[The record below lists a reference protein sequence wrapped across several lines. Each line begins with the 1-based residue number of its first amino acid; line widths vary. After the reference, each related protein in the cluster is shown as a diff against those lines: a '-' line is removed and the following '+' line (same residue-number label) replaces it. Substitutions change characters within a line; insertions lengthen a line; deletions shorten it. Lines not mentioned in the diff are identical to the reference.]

1 MCQNKIIISITLGFI
16 IAGHSI
22 DFSAL
27 RVDVP
32 ISNGVLCSTL
42 LSIYLIVLLLITS
55 GDWIDN
61 NFMYCI
67 TLLYK

>member
-32 ISNGVLCSTL
+32 ISKYILMSEISSVILTGPQAIYCS
-42 LSIYLIVLLLITS
+42 
-55 GDWIDN
+55 
-61 NFMYCI
+61 
-67 TLLYK
+67 